1 MMTAIKIV
9 EWVMYGL
16 GAFGIGGALFGIYSV
31 CLAFARKQDRLFQ
44 QRSQEFLLQKSRVEK
59 HLSDKRPI

>member
-9 EWVMYGL
+9 EWAMYGL

-31 CLAFARKQDRLFQ
+31 GLAFARKQDLLLQ
-44 QRSQEFLLQKSRVEK
+44 QRREEYQLQKSR
-59 HLSDKRPI
+59 LRNT